1 MGSFNTTCAISRAPI
16 REGDKV
22 RLFFLA
28 SDAHTYPVDLLR
40 TSISKGCQCYV
51 WDDFKVI
58 GGISLEA
65 TYSDYNTYEFD
76 ENSLFSRYIRWI
88 IRGNYSMNVSE
99 VGKEYNEF
107 HDHMDVPPEDL
118 SWEKIFDMQHSGRL
132 FLKGYGSG
140 HLPFVG
146 IMAIH
151 ESVYQIMLNESYE
164 VYQGYPDGV
173 SWNSGYNPYKTVNFE
188 SCLKAHLE
196 EDEEEKVREH
206 AKFYTDSFD
215 HLVEEGKCTRE
226 EADVKVLEMA
236 RRMLES
242 RSESRVEYSFT
253 RGSTPYAQMRDLF
266 NANQDKDLG
275 GVTLEDI
282 KAKAYEGMFF
292 TWRMDA
298 HNIMYRPLATSGQE
312 HDLVADGVFLQK
324 VGAAVGAIGSNW
336 EEEEHIVTRKFSKSW
351 QEITVSEI
359 QERMN
364 DWFEPHEELYVEFK
378 EKFDELMK
386 DKDVVIV
393 SSEELQSD
401 EFKYLRN
408 FIWNKSLELHIQK

>member
-1 MGSFNTTCAISRAPI
+1 MGSFNTTCAISHAPI

-28 SDAHTYPVDLLR
+28 SDAHSYPVDLLR

-65 TYSDYNTYEFD
+65 TYSDYNTYSFD
-76 ENSLFSRYIRWI
+76 EDSLFARYIRWI

-99 VGKEYNEF
+99 EGKEYNPY
-107 HDHMDVPPEDL
+107 HDHMDVPKEDL
-118 SWEKIFDMQHSGRL
+118 TWEKIFDMQHSGRL
-132 FLKGYGSG
+132 FLTGYGSG

-164 VYQGYPDGV
+164 VYTGYPEGV
-173 SWNSGYNPYKTVNFE
+173 SWNSGYHPYKTVNFE
-188 SCLKAHLE
+188 SCLKEHLE
-196 EDEEEKVREH
+196 EDDEEKVREH
-206 AKFYTDSFD
+206 AKYYADAFD

-242 RSESRVEYSFT
+242 RSENRVEYAFT
-253 RGSTPYAQMRDLF
+253 RGSIPFAQMRDLF

-275 GVTLEDI
+275 GVTMEDI

-298 HNIMYRPLATSGQE
+298 HNIMYRPHATSGQE
-312 HDLVADGVFLQK
+312 HDLVADGIFWQK
-324 VGAAVGAIGSNW
+324 VGAAIGSIGSSW
-336 EEEEHIVTRKFSKSW
+336 EEDEHIVTRKFSKSW

-364 DWFEPHEELYVEFK
+364 DWFEPHEELYVEFQ

-386 DKDVVIV
+386 DKDVVVV
-393 SSEELQSD
+393 SPEELQSD
-401 EFKYLRN
+401 EFKYLRE
-408 FIWNKSLELHIQK
+408 FIWNKSLELHIKK